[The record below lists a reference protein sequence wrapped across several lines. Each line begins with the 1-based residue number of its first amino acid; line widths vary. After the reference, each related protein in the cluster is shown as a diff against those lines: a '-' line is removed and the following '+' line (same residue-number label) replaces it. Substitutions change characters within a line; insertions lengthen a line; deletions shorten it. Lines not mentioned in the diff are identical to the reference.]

1 MLNKKNITRLF
12 LGLFL
17 AISFVYG
24 LVVGT
29 YKIFPFNEIRMVKD
43 FVSGEKNKVN
53 DPYYLHKTSFFKLH
67 SRSDYD
73 VVFIGDSITDG
84 SDWYDIFPSLK
95 VANRGISS
103 DTTAGVLNRMDT
115 IINTGAGKAFLM
127 VGINDIN
134 HGVDVKTIFNNYKE
148 IINELKKNNIEPFVQ
163 STLLTNTSITSRIDN
178 KYVNELNARLMKF
191 CNDNNIVFI
200 DLNPLLSKSGKLNKD
215 YSFDGV
221 HLSGEAYAMWSK
233 AIANYVN

>member
-29 YKIFPFNEIRMVKD
+29 YQIFPFNEIRMVKN
-43 FVSGEKNKVN
+43 FVSGEVQRNKF
-53 DPYYLHKTSFFKLH
+53 DYPYYLDKTSFFKLH

-73 VVFIGDSITDG
+73 VVFIGDSITDH

-95 VANRGISS
+95 VANRGIGA

-115 IINTGAGKAFLM
+115 IKNTGAGKAFLM

-134 HGVDVKTIFNNYKE
+134 QDVDVKTIFNNYKE

-163 STLLTNTSITSRIDN
+163 STLLTNTSKINNEIVN
-178 KYVNELNARLMKF
+178 KLNSMLVNF
-191 CNDNNIVFI
+191 CNENNVVFI
-200 DLNPLLSKSGKLNKD
+200 DLNHLLSKSGRLNKD
-215 YSFDGV
+215 YSSDGV
-221 HLSGEAYAMWSK
+221 HINGEAYSIWSK
-233 AIANYVN
+233 AIEKYVY